1 MSETFE
7 PRVPG
12 VTITAPRGQVA
23 APPRPLAQLD
33 IEAVR
38 VGSER
43 TYAELLQKHPAY
55 GKLAETFAQR
65 DPKEQRRHLMAR
77 SLRLTESMA
86 GAAYRVAHEAK
97 RVLGVTGDL
106 ELYQRSG
113 PENAAMHMVDA
124 PILLEIHGSL
134 VSRLDERA
142 LLGVFGHEL
151 GHFLAHGATSPLTPT
166 HAITSVLGELDD
178 KPLNIT
184 LSRLSMAMELT
195 ADRVGLLACQ
205 DLAAMLRLEMA
216 AITGLASGELSWDTE
231 AYLANCRELMEAE
244 LREGKGA
251 RLGSHPEHN
260 LRAYALWLFSETR
273 TYQQLT
279 GRGPGT
285 RDLSEVDS
293 IIARCFQ
300 DDVIRAEVL
309 LDYNQTGEP
318 PQELHECALAAAVL
332 VACVDGELADEERE
346 AIEKQ
351 FATLVPDWQSYLQWD
366 IAVERF
372 DETVGVLRALGGD
385 MPRRLFFVLV
395 HVMMS
400 DGEIHPD
407 ELSIILAIG
416 RTLGAERNYRDG
428 LEALLRSMKIDVGL
442 DVARTPP
449 ADLPMPARH
458 REVDDAFQTFLAN
471 VVRRGESTITL
482 RRLLLLLGVDQRSE
496 QHVEQITRA
505 FQHQQIEASP
515 TPATA
520 GLDDRIILTTRTE
533 PGARPTPPPLTG
545 SRAALAAALRRLR
558 EQLVSGDG
566 RSPSVRL
573 RQLRRGRAF
582 DLAQLDRVS
591 VGMAQRAL
599 EQIRARRSVRL
610 VDAGDAGRHGP
621 AKTASQELLAVARE
635 DAQRTE
641 ETGARD
647 LYAGYPFVTGNVDG
661 YTVRAPLVLYPVT
674 LERDGDGA
682 RGFRLVPRR
691 DEPPIANQSLIRL
704 IFNKRGF
711 AYSDELSDQL
721 EELAGAPEGG
731 PEAVRKKLAEVG
743 LDTKEITGVLA
754 PFVERDTE
762 LALRRDGLEIEE
774 VCVLGIFPQSS
785 SDLLQDY
792 DGLLQDLAQP
802 NADVGALLG
811 AAATLLPD
819 GVVARASKPPAVP
832 TGDWAPVIPA
842 DPSQRSVIEECRK
855 HGATVIDGPPG
866 TGKSQVIVNLVAEA
880 LRRGERVAVV
890 CEKRAAIDVVHQRL
904 TAIGFGKA
912 LAVVHDVN
920 EDRKEL
926 FAHVVKRIETRERIP
941 HDAAEAERVR
951 ADHAATRKALELRT
965 AAMRVSVADLE
976 MSVGELLAFVAGHAS
991 STLPHIEKL
1000 DQVPQRQLRDVL
1012 DLVAALHPLVDLWNP
1027 QSAWRRA
1034 QRKSLAG
1041 LAPVELAKIERAIEK
1056 AIAAARTYEE
1066 LLAKAGVP
1074 IEHVDAARAALS
1086 TAAETRSRRAD
1097 DRDRALFGTIARL
1110 AATSPERLALT
1121 STASAAYQEASTALV
1136 RFDQR
1141 VELEPS
1147 HELIAAMS
1155 VLKRWMSRWTR
1166 IFVMGWWKA
1175 RGTFRRELTRLL
1187 PERAGDAIS
1196 VSLIDEIADRAA
1208 ASRAWRAISD
1218 VFDKLT
1224 LGRIMPSTAKQ
1235 LAPAIERV
1243 ASLGNALTALGDAR
1257 PQLERIG
1264 AWLPAASET
1273 AEDLAQW
1280 DQVVDERL
1288 ALLAARDA
1296 LANATAAIA
1305 PFAPFALPAH
1315 PTEQKLAQILSA
1327 WRRDHLRLAEADSLI
1342 ARLST
1347 ILPTAALL
1355 LDALRDRRDGA
1366 PAAAW
1371 RDETAAAWGRAWIAR
1386 LEREN
1391 PGLQHLGQ
1399 AADDHDVERLAER
1412 LRELETERRELE
1424 IERTLTRID
1433 DAQLLNIAIPEKGA
1447 RRTPEQKL
1455 REELLKEARKQRS
1468 LLPLRTFVRR
1478 FAPHGL
1484 LDVVPVWL
1492 LSPETMA
1499 ILFPRQPLFDVVVF
1513 DEASQCTVEAGL
1525 PVLMRAK
1532 RVAIAGDEKQ
1542 MPPSS
1547 YFSLGSDPDD
1557 EPAATDQTPDET
1569 KEMVRD
1575 LLSAESLLSLA
1586 RPRVAHTGL
1595 TWHYRCRD
1603 ESLIAF
1609 SNHAMYEG
1617 GLLTIPS
1624 TTGASAPSAIHWVP
1638 VQNASYAS
1646 GENATEAARVVDV
1659 VDELLARSP
1668 RPTIGVVTFNLKQ
1681 RRAILDA
1688 VDNRASTDSAF
1699 REKWLDATTQGG
1711 LDERPFVK
1719 NLEQVQGDERD
1730 VIIFSLGHAPVA
1742 RKRAGVE
1749 TGETYVP
1756 ARFGPLGQRGGER
1769 RLNVAISRAKAA
1781 CYVVASFDP
1790 AQLTVASSKHQG
1802 PRLFKHFLEFAHH
1815 HHHGR
1820 KLQAKRVLD
1829 LVRAHTQA
1837 ATGTRVRLPIDGF
1850 VPVQTQLALELES
1863 AGIPYDADVGASGFR
1878 VPIAVLDPTD
1888 PTRYALAVLI
1898 DDTQGTADPFVHH
1911 VHRPG
1916 VLRQRGWDVLS
1927 ISPASW
1933 FRRKSE
1939 LLDELVA
1946 RVPGCRGAA
1955 RNEVYVRHREQ
1966 QQRPAGPTGITTPTV
1981 AKRAP
1986 AAAPIA
1992 VTPEATP
1999 PPMPAIAEPEPATS
2013 GSFPAAVPDLPAW
2026 ALAIADELFRK
2037 ALLHIEK
2044 HGSLDESELLT
2055 LVGGPRR
2062 ARVFARELDGWRVT
2076 LPFVIEV
2083 STTTGIKIYRRVT
2096 S

>member
-1 MSETFE
+1 MTEEFE
-7 PRVPG
+7 PRSPG
-12 VTITAPRGQVA
+12 VAITAPRAQIA
-23 APPRPLAQLD
+23 TPARPLAQLD
-33 IEAVR
+33 IEVVR
-38 VGSER
+38 VSSER
-43 TYAELLQKHPAY
+43 TYASLLQQHPAY
-55 GKLAETFAQR
+55 AKLADVFAQR
-65 DPKEQRRHLMAR
+65 DPKEQRRRLMAR

-124 PILLEIHGSL
+124 PILLEIQGSL
-134 VSRLDERA
+134 LSRLDERA
-142 LLGVFGHEL
+142 LLGLFGHEL
-151 GHFLAHGATSPLTPT
+151 GHFLAHGPTSPLTPT
-166 HAITSVLGELDD
+166 HAITGMLGEVDD
-178 KPLNIT
+178 KPLNVT

-195 ADRVGLLACQ
+195 ADRVGLLASQ
-205 DLAAMLRLEMA
+205 DLSAMLRLEMA
-216 AITGLASGELSWDTE
+216 AITGLASGELSWDTD

-244 LREGKGA
+244 LRDGKAAGF
-251 RLGSHPEHN
+251 GSHPEHN

-285 RDLSEVDS
+285 RDLAEVDA

-300 DDVIRAEVL
+300 DEVLRDEVL

-372 DETVGVLRALGGD
+372 DETVGVLRKLGGD

-395 HVMMS
+395 HVMMA
-400 DGEIHPD
+400 DGEVHPD
-407 ELSIILAIG
+407 ELSMILAIG
-416 RTLGAERNYRDG
+416 RTLGAEQNYRGG
-428 LEALLRSMKIDVGL
+428 LEALLRSLKVEVGL
-442 DVARTPP
+442 DIDRTPP
-449 ADLPMPARH
+449 AALPMPARH
-458 REVDDAFQTFLAN
+458 RDVDDAFQTFLGN

-482 RRLLLLLGVDQRSE
+482 RRLLLLLGVDQRSDA
-496 QHVEQITRA
+496 HVELLTRA
-505 FQHQQIEASP
+505 FRDQQIDASP
-515 TPATA
+515 TVATA
-520 GLDDRIILTTRTE
+520 GLDDRMVLT
-533 PGARPTPPPLTG
+533 ARSERGPRATPPPMTG

-573 RQLRRGRAF
+573 RQVRRGRAF

-599 EQIRARRSVRL
+599 EQIRASRIVRL

-621 AKTASQELLAVARE
+621 AKAASQELLALARE

-647 LYAGYPFVTGNVDG
+647 LFAGYPFITGNVEG
-661 YTVRAPLVLYPVT
+661 YTVRAPLVLYPVS

-711 AYSDELSDQL
+711 AYTDELSDQL
-721 EELAGAPEGG
+721 EELAGAPDGG
-731 PEAVRKKLAEVG
+731 PEAVRKKLEDVG
-743 LDTKEITGVLA
+743 LDTKEMTGVLT
-754 PFVERDTE
+754 PFVERDAE
-762 LALRRDGLEIEE
+762 LAMRGDGLEIEE
-774 VCVLGIFPQSS
+774 VCVLGLFPQSS

-802 NADVGALLG
+802 SADVAALLG
-811 AAATLLPD
+811 AASTLLPD
-819 GVVARASKPPAVP
+819 GVVSRSARPPAIP
-832 TGDWAPVIPA
+832 TGDWTPVIPA

-890 CEKRAAIDVVHQRL
+890 CEKRAAIDVVYQRL

-912 LAVVHDVN
+912 LAVVHDVH
-920 EDRKEL
+920 EDRKAVY
-926 FAHVVKRIETRERIP
+926 AHIAKRIETRERIP
-941 HDAAEAERVR
+941 HDANESERVR
-951 ADHAATRKALELRT
+951 ADHVETKKALELRT
-965 AAMRVSVADLE
+965 AAVRVAVPDLD
-976 MSVGELLAFVAGHAS
+976 MTVGELFAFVAGQS
-991 STLPHIEKL
+991 RSTLPAVDKL
-1000 DQVPQRQLRDVL
+1000 DRVSQRQLREVL
-1012 DLVAALHPLVDLWNP
+1012 DLVAALHPLADLWNA
-1027 QSAWRRA
+1027 QSPWRQT

-1041 LAPVELAKIERAIEK
+1041 HAPVALANVERNIEQAL
-1056 AIAAARTYEE
+1056 AAARTYEE
-1066 LLAKAGVP
+1066 LLARAKVP
-1074 IEHVDAARAALS
+1074 IEQVEAARAALA
-1086 TAAETRSRRAD
+1086 TAAATRTRRTN
-1097 DRDRALFGTIARL
+1097 DRDRVLFGTIAKL
-1110 AATSPERLALT
+1110 APEQLALT
-1121 STASAAYQEASTALV
+1121 STARAAYDQASTALI

-1141 VELEPS
+1141 VQLELS
-1147 HELIAAMS
+1147 TELVAAMS
-1155 VLKRWMSRWTR
+1155 VLKRWASSWTR
-1166 IFVMGWWKA
+1166 IFVVGWWKA
-1175 RGTFRRELTRLL
+1175 RGVFRRELTRRL
-1187 PERAGDAIS
+1187 PEHAGDALS
-1196 VSLIDEIADRAA
+1196 MSLLDEITDRAA
-1208 ASRAWRAISD
+1208 ASRAWRAITD
-1218 VFDKLT
+1218 VFDKLSLT
-1224 LGRIMPSTAKQ
+1224 RILPATAKE
-1235 LAPAIERV
+1235 LAPTIERV
-1243 ASLGNALTALGDAR
+1243 SSFGSALSTLGDAR

-1264 AWLPAASET
+1264 AWLPTTSET
-1273 AEDLAQW
+1273 AEDFARW
-1280 DQVVDERL
+1280 DQIIDERL

-1296 LANATAAIA
+1296 LATATTAIA
-1305 PFAPFALPAH
+1305 PFSPFALGAH
-1315 PTEQKLAQILSA
+1315 PTGHQLQQFLDA
-1327 WRRDHLRLAEADSLI
+1327 WRRDHLRLAEADTLV
-1342 ARLST
+1342 ARLAAN
-1347 ILPTAALL
+1347 LPTATTL
-1355 LDALRDRRDGA
+1355 LDTLRGCCNGA
-1366 PAAAW
+1366 TAAAW

-1391 PGLQHLGQ
+1391 PGLQHLGH
-1399 AADDHDVERLAER
+1399 AADDHNVERLAER
-1412 LRELETERRELE
+1412 LRELETDRRELE

-1433 DAQLLNIAIPEKGA
+1433 DARLLNVEAAAKGA

-1455 REELLKEARKQRS
+1455 REELLKEARRQRS

-1499 ILFPRQPLFDVVVF
+1499 ILFPRQALFDVVVF

-1547 YFSLGSDPDD
+1547 FFALGSDPDD
-1557 EPAATDQTPDET
+1557 ELAAADQAHDET

-1595 TWHYRCRD
+1595 AWHYRCRD

-1638 VQNASYAS
+1638 VQNATYAS
-1646 GENATEAARVVDV
+1646 GENAVEAARVVDV
-1659 VDELLARSP
+1659 VDDLLARSP

-1688 VDNRASTDSAF
+1688 IDNRASTDAAF
-1699 REKWLDATTQGG
+1699 REKWLDATTQGA

-1790 AQLTVASSKHQG
+1790 DQLTVASSKHQG
-1802 PRLFKHFLEFAHH
+1802 PRLFKHFLQFAHH

-1820 KLQAKRVLD
+1820 KLEATRVLD
-1829 LVRAHTQA
+1829 LVRAHHQMS
-1837 ATGTRVRLPIDGF
+1837 TGARVRLPIDGF
-1850 VPVQTQLALELES
+1850 VPVQTQLALELET
-1863 AGIPYDADVGASGFR
+1863 AGIPYEADVGASGFR
-1878 VPIAVLDPTD
+1878 VPVAILDPAD

-1898 DDTQGTADPFVHH
+1898 DDTQGSADPFEHH

-1916 VLRQRGWDVLS
+1916 VLRQRGWDVLT

-1933 FRRKSE
+1933 YRRKSE
-1939 LLDELVA
+1939 LVDEIAA
-1946 RVPGCRGAA
+1946 RVPGCRGASK
-1955 RNEVYVRHREQ
+1955 NEIYSRHREQ
-1966 QQRPAGPTGITTPTV
+1966 QRRPSGPTGITTRTLAMRTPSP
-1981 AKRAP
+1981 AP
-1986 AAAPIA
+1986 LA

-1999 PPMPAIAEPEPATS
+1999 PPAPAVVEPAPSTS
-2013 GSFPAAVPDLPAW
+2013 GLFAAAAPELAAW
-2026 ALAIADELFRK
+2026 ALAITDELFRK
-2037 ALLHIEK
+2037 ALLHIQQ
-2044 HGSLDESELLT
+2044 HGSLDESELIS

-2062 ARVFARELDGWRVT
+2062 ARVFTRELDGWRTT

-2083 STTTGIKIYRRVT
+2083 STTTGIKIYRKVT

>member
-1 MSETFE
+1 MSESFE
-7 PRVPG
+7 QRSAG
-12 VTITAPRGQVA
+12 IAITAPRAQAA
-23 APPRPLAQLD
+23 APPRPLAQFD
-33 IEAVR
+33 IETIRGA
-38 VGSER
+38 SER
-43 TYAELLQKHPAY
+43 TYAALLQQHPSY
-55 GKLAETFAQR
+55 IKLAEAFEHH
-65 DPKEQRRHLMAR
+65 DPKEQRRRLMAQ

-86 GAAYRVAHEAK
+86 AAAYRVAHEAK
-97 RVLGVTGDL
+97 RVLGVSGEL

-113 PENAAMHMVDA
+113 AENAGIHLVDA
-124 PILLEIHGSL
+124 PILLEIQGSL

-151 GHFLAHGATSPLTPT
+151 GHFLAHGPTSPLSPT
-166 HAITSVLGELDD
+166 HALTSVLGEIDD
-178 KPLNIT
+178 KPLGIT
-184 LSRLSMAMELT
+184 LSRLSMSMELT
-195 ADRVGLLACQ
+195 ADRVALLATQ
-205 DLAAMLRLEMA
+205 DLSAMLRLEMA
-216 AITGLASGELSWDTE
+216 VVTGLASGELSWDTD
-231 AYLANCRELMEAE
+231 AYLANCRDLMEAE
-244 LREGKGA
+244 LRDGKAA
-251 RLGSHPEHN
+251 RFGSHPEHN

-279 GRGPGT
+279 GRGPGS
-285 RDLSEVDS
+285 RDLAEVDAV
-293 IIARCFQ
+293 IARCFQ
-300 DDVIRAEVL
+300 DEAIRETVL

-351 FATLVPDWQSYLQWD
+351 FATLVRDWQSYLQWD

-372 DETVGVLRALGGD
+372 DDTVGVLRALGGD

-407 ELSIILAIG
+407 ELSIIIAIG
-416 RTLGAERNYRDG
+416 RMLGAERDYRAG
-428 LEALLRSMKIDVGL
+428 LEALLRSLKVDVNL

-458 REVDDAFQTFLAN
+458 RDVDDAFQTFLSN

-482 RRLLLLLGVDQRSE
+482 RRLLLLLGTDQRSD
-496 QHVEQITRA
+496 QHVELITRA
-505 FQHQQIEASP
+505 FQHQQIDASP
-515 TPATA
+515 MPSLA
-520 GLDDRIILTTRTE
+520 GLDDRIVLTPRAE
-533 PGARPTPPPLTG
+533 RGPRATPAPLTG

-582 DLAQLDRVS
+582 DVAQLDRVS

-599 EQIRARRSVRL
+599 EQIRARRAVRL

-621 AKTASQELLAVARE
+621 AKTASQELLALARE
-635 DAQRTE
+635 DAQLTE

-647 LYAGYPFVTGNVDG
+647 LYAGYPFVTGNVEN

-711 AYSDELSDQL
+711 AYSDDLSDQL
-721 EELAGAPEGG
+721 EELAGAPDGG
-731 PEAVRKKLAEVG
+731 PEAVRKKLEEVG
-743 LDTKEITGVLA
+743 LETKEITGVLT
-754 PFVERDTE
+754 PFLERDTE
-762 LALRRDGLEIEE
+762 LALRGDGLEIEE
-774 VCVLGIFPQSS
+774 VCVVGIFPQSS

-802 NADVGALLG
+802 NADVAELLG
-811 AAATLLPD
+811 AASSLLPE
-819 GVVARASKPPAVP
+819 GVVPRSSRPPAIP
-832 TGDWAPVIPA
+832 TGDWTPVIPA

-920 EDRKEL
+920 EDRKAL
-926 FAHVVKRIETRERIP
+926 YGHVAKRIETRERIP
-941 HDAAEAERVR
+941 YDANEAERLRVE
-951 ADHAATRKALELRT
+951 HAETKKALELRT
-965 AAMRVSVADLE
+965 AAVRVAVAGLD
-976 MSVGELLAFVAGHAS
+976 MTVGELLAFVAGH
-991 STLPHIEKL
+991 STSALPPIAKL
-1000 DQVPQRQLRDVL
+1000 DHVSQRQLRDVQ
-1012 DLVAALHPLVDLWNP
+1012 DLAAALLPLADLWNH
-1027 QSAWRRA
+1027 QSPWRRS
-1034 QRKSLAG
+1034 QRKSLGAF
-1041 LAPVELAKIERAIEK
+1041 APVELAEIERGIEK
-1056 AIAAARTYEE
+1056 ALVAARRYEG
-1066 LLAKAGVP
+1066 LLAKANVP
-1074 IEHVDAARAALS
+1074 IEHVEAARSALAA
-1086 TAAETRSRRAD
+1086 AMETRSRRGD
-1097 DRDRALFGTIARL
+1097 DRDRVLFGTIAKL
-1110 AATSPERLALT
+1110 AATSPDQLALT
-1121 STASAAYQEASTALV
+1121 SIASSEYQQASTALV
-1136 RFDQR
+1136 RFEKR
-1141 VELEPS
+1141 VELEPTS
-1147 HELIAAMS
+1147 ELVAAMS
-1155 VLKRWMSRWTR
+1155 VLKRWASNWTR
-1166 IFVMGWWKA
+1166 VFIVGWWKA
-1175 RGTFRRELTRLL
+1175 RGVFRRELTRLL

-1196 VSLIDEIADRAA
+1196 TSLIDEINDRAA
-1208 ASRAWRAISD
+1208 ASRAWRVIAD
-1218 VFDKLT
+1218 VFDKLSLT
-1224 LGRIMPSTAKQ
+1224 RILPSTAAQ
-1235 LAPAIERV
+1235 LAPTIERV
-1243 ASLGNALTALGDAR
+1243 ASFGNALATLGGAR

-1264 AWLPAASET
+1264 AWLPASTES
-1273 AEDLAQW
+1273 AEDFARW
-1280 DQVVDERL
+1280 DQIIDDRI

-1296 LANATAAIA
+1296 LGAAANSIA
-1305 PFAPFALPAH
+1305 SFSPFALGSH
-1315 PTEQKLAQILSA
+1315 PTAQQLQQVLDT
-1327 WRRDHLRLAEADSLI
+1327 WRRDHLRLAESDRLLS
-1342 ARLST
+1342 RLSA
-1347 ILPTAALL
+1347 ILPTATTL
-1355 LDALRDRRDGA
+1355 LDALRDCSEGA
-1366 PAAAW
+1366 TVAAW
-1371 RDETAAAWGRAWIAR
+1371 RNEIAAAWGRAWIAR
-1386 LEREN
+1386 LEHEN

-1399 AADDHDVERLAER
+1399 AADDHEVERLASG

-1433 DAQLLNIAIPEKGA
+1433 DAKLLNIDAAAKGA

-1557 EPAATDQTPDET
+1557 EPAATAQDTDET

-1595 TWHYRCRD
+1595 AWHYRCRD

-1624 TTGASAPSAIHWVP
+1624 TTGAAAPSAIHWVQ
-1638 VQNASYAS
+1638 VENATYAS

-1688 VDNRASTDSAF
+1688 VDSRASTDAAF

-1730 VIIFSLGHAPVA
+1730 VIIFSLGHAPVE
-1742 RKRAGVE
+1742 RKRAGVA

-1769 RLNVAISRAKAA
+1769 RLNVAISRAKAS

-1790 AQLTVASSKHQG
+1790 RQLTVASSKHQG

-1820 KLQAKRVLD
+1820 KLEAARVLD
-1829 LVRAHTQA
+1829 LVRAQRLA
-1837 ATGTRVRLPIDGF
+1837 ASGARVRLPIDGF
-1850 VPVQTQLALELES
+1850 VPVQTQLALELEA
-1863 AGIPYDADVGASGFR
+1863 AGIPYEADVGASGFR
-1878 VPIAVLDPTD
+1878 VPIAILSSDD
-1888 PTRYALAVLI
+1888 PTRYSLAVLI
-1898 DDTQGTADPFVHH
+1898 DDTQGSADPFEHH

-1933 FRRKSE
+1933 FRRKAQ
-1939 LLDELVA
+1939 LLDEIA
-1946 RVPGCRGAA
+1946 SRVPGCRGASKSD
-1955 RNEVYVRHREQ
+1955 VYTRHREQ
-1966 QQRPAGPTGITTPTV
+1966 QRKPSGPTGITTPTL
-1981 AKRAP
+1981 AKRLPMPAP
-1986 AAAPIA
+1986 LA
-1992 VTPEATP
+1992 VKPEATP
-1999 PPMPAIAEPEPATS
+1999 PPMPVVMEPDPATS
-2013 GSFPAAVPDLPAW
+2013 GSFAAAPELPAW

-2037 ALLHIEK
+2037 ALLHIHK
-2044 HGSLDESELLT
+2044 HGTLDESELIS

-2062 ARVFARELDGWRVT
+2062 ARVFTRELDGWRAT
-2076 LPFVIEV
+2076 LPFLVEV
-2083 STTTGIKIYRRVT
+2083 STITGIKVYRRT
-2096 S
+2096 AL

>member
-1 MSETFE
+1 MSESFE
-7 PRVPG
+7 PRSAG
-12 VTITAPRGQVA
+12 ITITAPRAQVA
-23 APPRPLAQLD
+23 APPRPLSKLD
-33 IEAVR
+33 IESIR

-43 TYAELLQKHPAY
+43 TYAALLQQHPSYAR
-55 GKLAETFAQR
+55 LAEAFVQR
-65 DPKEQRRHLMAR
+65 DPKEQRRRLMAQ

-86 GAAYRVAHEAK
+86 AAAYRVAHEAK
-97 RVLGVTGDL
+97 RVLGVSGDL

-113 PENAAMHMVDA
+113 AENAGIHLVDA
-124 PILLEIHGSL
+124 PILLEIQGSL

-151 GHFLAHGATSPLTPT
+151 GHFLAHGPTSPLSPT
-166 HAITSVLGELDD
+166 HTLTSALNEIDD
-178 KPLNIT
+178 KSLAIT

-195 ADRVGLLACQ
+195 ADRVALLATQ
-205 DLAAMLRLEMA
+205 DLSAMLRLEMA
-216 AITGLASGELSWDTE
+216 VVTGLASGELSWDTD

-244 LREGKGA
+244 LRDGKAA
-251 RLGSHPEHN
+251 RFGTHPEHN

-279 GRGPGT
+279 GRGSGSRELT
-285 RDLSEVDS
+285 EVDAL
-293 IIARCFQ
+293 IARCFQ
-300 DDVIRAEVL
+300 DEAIRETVL
-309 LDYNQTGEP
+309 LDYNQIGEP
-318 PQELHECALAAAVL
+318 PHELHECALAAAVL
-332 VACVDGELADEERE
+332 VACVDGALADEERE

-351 FATLVPDWQSYLQWD
+351 FATLVPDWQSYLEWD

-407 ELSIILAIG
+407 ELSIIIAIG
-416 RTLGAERNYRDG
+416 RNLGAERDYRAG
-428 LEALLRSMKIDVGL
+428 LQALLRSLKVDVDL

-449 ADLPMPARH
+449 AALPMPARH
-458 REVDDAFQTFLAN
+458 RDVDDAFQTFLSN
-471 VVRRGESTITL
+471 VVRRRESTITL
-482 RRLLLLLGVDQRSE
+482 RRLLLLLGADQRSD
-496 QHVEQITRA
+496 QHVELITRA
-505 FQHQQIEASP
+505 FQHQQIDASP
-515 TPATA
+515 APSLA
-520 GLDDRIILTTRTE
+520 GLDDQIVLT
-533 PGARPTPPPLTG
+533 ARAERGPRSTPPPLNG
-545 SRAALAAALRRLR
+545 SRVALAAALRRLR

-599 EQIRARRSVRL
+599 EQIRARRVTRL
-610 VDAGDAGRHGP
+610 VDAADAGRHGA
-621 AKTASQELLAVARE
+621 AKTASQELLALARE
-635 DAQRTE
+635 DAHRTE

-647 LYAGYPFVTGNVDG
+647 LYAGYPFITGNVES

-711 AYSDELSDQL
+711 AYSDDLSDQL
-721 EELAGAPEGG
+721 EELAGAPDGG
-731 PEAVRKKLAEVG
+731 PEAVRKKLEEVG
-743 LDTKEITGVLA
+743 LETREMTGVLT

-762 LALRRDGLEIEE
+762 LTLRGDGLEIEE

-785 SDLLQDY
+785 SDLLHDY
-792 DGLLQDLAQP
+792 DGLLQELAQP
-802 NADVGALLG
+802 NADVSNLLG
-811 AAATLLPD
+811 AASSLLPE
-819 GVVARASKPPAVP
+819 GVVARPSRPPAIP
-832 TGDWAPVIPA
+832 TGDWTPVIPA
-842 DPSQRSVIEECRK
+842 DPSQRSVIDECRK

-890 CEKRAAIDVVHQRL
+890 CEKRAAIDVVRQRL

-920 EDRKEL
+920 EDRKAL
-926 FAHVVKRIETRERIP
+926 YAHIAKRIETRERIP
-941 HDAAEAERVR
+941 YDSQAAERIRVEHAE
-951 ADHAATRKALELRT
+951 TKKALELRI
-965 AAMRVSVADLE
+965 AAVRVAVSGLE
-976 MSVGELLAFVAGHAS
+976 MTVGELLAFVAGHTAS
-991 STLPHIEKL
+991 ALPSIAKL
-1000 DQVPQRQLRDVL
+1000 EQVTQRQLRDLL
-1012 DLVAALHPLVDLWNP
+1012 DLASALHPLRELWNHRSP
-1027 QSAWRRA
+1027 WRRP

-1041 LAPVELAKIERAIEK
+1041 VAPAELTDIERGIERAL
-1056 AIAAARTYEE
+1056 AAARSYEE
-1066 LLAKAGVP
+1066 LRASANVP
-1074 IEHVDAARAALS
+1074 IEHVESARGAL
-1086 TAAETRSRRAD
+1086 AVAMETRTRRSD
-1097 DRDRALFGTIARL
+1097 DHDRLLFGAIARL
-1110 AATSPERLALT
+1110 AATSPDRLALT
-1121 STASAAYQEASTALV
+1121 SVASNEYQQASSALV
-1136 RFDQR
+1136 RFDKR
-1141 VELEPS
+1141 VELELS
-1147 HELIAAMS
+1147 NELVVAMS
-1155 VLKRWMSRWTR
+1155 VLKRWAANWTR
-1166 IFVMGWWKA
+1166 IFVLGWWKA
-1175 RGTFRRELTRLL
+1175 RGMFRSELARIL

-1196 VSLIDEIADRAA
+1196 TSLMDEITDRAS
-1208 ASRAWRAISD
+1208 ASRAWRAIAD
-1218 VFDKLT
+1218 VFDKLSLT
-1224 LGRIMPSTAKQ
+1224 RILPATARQ
-1235 LAPAIERV
+1235 LAPTIERV
-1243 ASLGNALTALGDAR
+1243 ASFGVALSTLGAAR

-1264 AWLPAASET
+1264 AWLPALSDS
-1273 AEDLAQW
+1273 AEDFARW
-1280 DQVVDERL
+1280 DQIINDRI

-1296 LANATAAIA
+1296 LANAVVAIA
-1305 PFAPFALPAH
+1305 PFSPFALSSH
-1315 PTEQKLAQILSA
+1315 PTVEQLQSVLNV
-1327 WRRDHLRLAEADSLI
+1327 WRRDNLRLAESDRLI
-1342 ARLST
+1342 ARVSA
-1347 ILPTAALL
+1347 ILPTAATL
-1355 LDALRDRRDGA
+1355 LDALHERRDGA
-1366 PAAAW
+1366 PVAVW
-1371 RDETAAAWGRAWIAR
+1371 REEIAAAWGRAWVAR

-1391 PGLQHLGQ
+1391 PGLQHLGH
-1399 AADDHDVERLAER
+1399 AGDDHDVERLAER

-1424 IERTLTRID
+1424 IERTLTHVD
-1433 DAQLLNIAIPEKGA
+1433 DAKLLNIDAAAKGA

-1513 DEASQCTVEAGL
+1513 DEASQCTVESGL

-1547 YFSLGSDPDD
+1547 YFSLGNDPDD
-1557 EPAATDQTPDET
+1557 EPAVAQEGDES

-1575 LLSAESLLSLA
+1575 LLTAESLLSLA

-1609 SNHAMYEG
+1609 SNHSMYEG

-1624 TTGASAPSAIHWVP
+1624 TAGAAAPSAIHWVQ
-1638 VQNASYAS
+1638 VENATYAS
-1646 GENATEAARVVDV
+1646 GENATEASRVVDV

-1688 VDNRASTDSAF
+1688 LDSRANSDAAF

-1730 VIIFSLGHAPVA
+1730 VIIFSLGHAPVE
-1742 RKRAGVE
+1742 RKRGGVA

-1769 RLNVAISRAKAA
+1769 RLNVAISRAKAS

-1790 AQLTVASSKHQG
+1790 KQLTVASSKHQG

-1820 KLQAKRVLD
+1820 KLEAVRVLD
-1829 LVRAHTQA
+1829 LVRAQRTAVSA
-1837 ATGTRVRLPIDGF
+1837 ARVRLPIDGF
-1850 VPVQTQLALELES
+1850 VPVQTQLALELEA
-1863 AGIPYDADVGASGFR
+1863 AGIPYETDVGASGFR
-1878 VPIAVLDPTD
+1878 VPIAILSPDD
-1888 PTRYALAVLI
+1888 PTRYALAVLT
-1898 DDTQGTADPFVHH
+1898 DDTQGSADPFEHH

-1933 FRRKSE
+1933 FRRKAE
-1939 LLDELVA
+1939 LLNEIAA
-1946 RVPGCRGAA
+1946 RVPGCRGATKSD
-1955 RNEVYVRHREQ
+1955 VYTRHREQ
-1966 QQRPAGPTGITTPTV
+1966 QRKPSGPTGITTPTL
-1981 AKRAP
+1981 AKRHPMPAP
-1986 AAAPIA
+1986 LA
-1992 VTPEATP
+1992 VKPEATP
-1999 PPMPAIAEPEPATS
+1999 PPMPVVTEADAGSS
-2013 GSFPAAVPDLPAW
+2013 GSFAAVVPDLPAW

-2037 ALLHIEK
+2037 ALLHIYK
-2044 HGSLDESELLT
+2044 HGTLDESELIT

-2062 ARVFARELDGWRVT
+2062 ARVFTRELDGWRTT
-2076 LPFVIEV
+2076 LPFLIEV
-2083 STTTGIKIYRRVT
+2083 STVTGIKVYRRAAQ
-2096 S
+2096 

>member
-1 MSETFE
+1 MSESFE
-7 PRVPG
+7 PRTPG
-12 VTITAPRGQVA
+12 VAITAPRVQVA
-23 APPRPLAQLD
+23 APPRPLARLD
-33 IEAVR
+33 IEDVR

-43 TYAELLQKHPAY
+43 TYAALLQQHPAY
-55 GKLAETFAQR
+55 PKLAETFAQR
-65 DPKEQRRHLMAR
+65 DPKEQRRQLMAR

-86 GAAYRVAHEAK
+86 GAAYRIAHEAK
-97 RVLGVTGDL
+97 RVLGVTGEL

-151 GHFLAHGATSPLTPT
+151 GHFLAHGATSPLTPA
-166 HAITSVLGELDD
+166 HAITSVLGELND
-178 KPLNIT
+178 KPLTIT

-205 DLAAMLRLEMA
+205 DLTAMLRLEMA
-216 AITGLASGELSWDTE
+216 AITGLSSGELSWDTD
-231 AYLANCRELMEAE
+231 AYLVNCRELMDAE
-244 LREGKGA
+244 LRDGKAA
-251 RLGSHPEHN
+251 RFGSHPEHS

-285 RDLSEVDS
+285 RDLAEVDA

-351 FATLVPDWQSYLQWD
+351 FATLVTDWQSYLQWD

-385 MPRRLFFVLV
+385 MPRRLYLVLV

-416 RTLGAERNYRDG
+416 RTLGAERMYRSS
-428 LEALLRSMKIDVGL
+428 LEALLRSLQIDVGL

-458 REVDDAFQTFLAN
+458 REVDDAFKTFLGN
-471 VVRRGESTITL
+471 VARRGESTITL
-482 RRLLLLLGVDQRSE
+482 RRLLLLLGAEQRSE
-496 QHVEQITRA
+496 QHVEMITRA
-505 FQHQQIEASP
+505 FQHQQINASP
-515 TPATA
+515 APAAA
-520 GLDDRIILTTRTE
+520 GLDDRIVLTARAE
-533 PGARPTPPPLTG
+533 PGVRAPPPPLTG

-591 VGMAQRAL
+591 VGMAERVL

-610 VDAGDAGRHGP
+610 VDAGDAGRHGT
-621 AKTASQELLAVARE
+621 AKTVSQELLAVARE

-661 YTVRAPLVLYPVT
+661 YTVRAPLVLYPVS
-674 LERDGDGA
+674 LDRDGDGA

-721 EELAGAPEGG
+721 EELAGASDGG

-743 LDTKEITGVLA
+743 LDTKEMTGVLA
-754 PFVERDTE
+754 PFAERDTE
-762 LALRRDGLEIEE
+762 LALRSDGLEIEE
-774 VCVLGIFPQSS
+774 VCVLGLFPQSS

-811 AAATLLPD
+811 AASTLLPD
-819 GVVARASKPPAVP
+819 GAVSRSSKPPAIP
-832 TGDWAPVIPA
+832 TGDWTPVIPA

-926 FAHVVKRIETRERIP
+926 FAHVAKRIETRERIP
-941 HDAAEAERVR
+941 HDIQEAERVR
-951 ADHAATRKALELRT
+951 IEHAETKKALELRI
-965 AAMRVSVADLE
+965 AAMRVSVADLD
-976 MSVGELLAFVAGHAS
+976 MSVGELLAFVAGHAAS
-991 STLPHIEKL
+991 SLPPVDKL
-1000 DQVPQRQLRDVL
+1000 DRVPQRQLREML
-1012 DLVAALHPLVDLWNP
+1012 DLVAALHPLAELWGAHGP
-1027 QSAWRRA
+1027 WRRA
-1034 QRKSLAG
+1034 NRRSLSGFPPGA
-1041 LAPVELAKIERAIEK
+1041 LQEVERAIER
-1056 AIAAARTYEE
+1056 AIAAARNYEQR
-1066 LLAKAGVP
+1066 LAQANVP
-1074 IEHVDAARAALS
+1074 IEHIEAARTALA
-1086 TAAETRSRRAD
+1086 TAAATRSQRAD
-1097 DRDRALFGTIARL
+1097 DRDRSLFGTITKL
-1110 AATSPERLALT
+1110 TPHQLSLT
-1121 STASAAYQEASTALV
+1121 STARSAYQQASTALV

-1141 VELEPS
+1141 VELDPS
-1147 HELIAAMS
+1147 SELVAAMS
-1155 VLKRWMSRWTR
+1155 VLRRWAAKWTR
-1166 IFVMGWWKA
+1166 IFVAGWWKS
-1175 RGTFRRELTRLL
+1175 RGVFRRELARLL

-1196 VSLIDEIADRAA
+1196 TAMIDEITDRAT
-1208 ASRAWRAISD
+1208 ASRAWRAIAD
-1218 VFDKLT
+1218 VFEKLSLT
-1224 LGRIMPSTAKQ
+1224 RILPVTANE
-1235 LAPAIERV
+1235 LAPTIDRV
-1243 ASLGNALTALGDAR
+1243 ATFGAALSTLSDAR

-1264 AWLPAASET
+1264 AWLPTT
-1273 AEDLAQW
+1273 AESAEDFARW
-1280 DQVVDERL
+1280 DQIIDDRL
-1288 ALLAARDA
+1288 AVLAARDA
-1296 LANATAAIA
+1296 LVSAAAEIS
-1305 PFAPFALPAH
+1305 PFAPFSLAWLP
-1315 PTEQKLAQILSA
+1315 TTYQLQQVLDA
-1327 WRRDHLRLAEADSLI
+1327 WRRDHLRLAEADTLL
-1342 ARLST
+1342 ARLSA
-1347 ILPTAALL
+1347 ILPTALRL
-1355 LDALRDRRDGA
+1355 LDALRDRRDGVS
-1366 PAAAW
+1366 PATW
-1371 RDETAAAWGRAWIAR
+1371 RDETAGAWGRAWIAR

-1391 PGLQHLGQ
+1391 PGLQHLGH
-1399 AADDHDVERLAER
+1399 AADDHEVERLAER

-1424 IERTLTRID
+1424 IERTLTHVD
-1433 DAQLLNIAIPEKGA
+1433 DAKLLNIAIPEKGA

-1499 ILFPRQPLFDVVVF
+1499 ILFPRQALFDVVVF
-1513 DEASQCTVEAGL
+1513 DEASQCTVEAGM

-1557 EPAATDQTPDET
+1557 EPAAADQAPDET

-1575 LLSAESLLSLA
+1575 LLSAESLLALA

-1638 VQNASYAS
+1638 VQNAAYAS
-1646 GENATEAARVVDV
+1646 GENPTEAARVVDV

-1688 VDNRASTDSAF
+1688 IDSRASSDPAF

-1730 VIIFSLGHAPVA
+1730 VIIFSLAHAPVE
-1742 RKRAGVE
+1742 RKRGGVG

-1790 AQLTVASSKHQG
+1790 VQLTVASAKHHG

-1820 KLQAKRVLD
+1820 KLQATRVLD

-1837 ATGTRVRLPIDGF
+1837 AAGTRVRLPIDGY
-1850 VPVQTQLALELES
+1850 VPVQTQLALELEA

-1878 VPIAVLDPTD
+1878 VPIAILDPAD

-1898 DDTQGTADPFVHH
+1898 DDSQGSADPFVHH

-1933 FRRKSE
+1933 YRRKTE
-1939 LLDELVA
+1939 LLDEIVA
-1946 RVPGCRGAA
+1946 RVPGCRGATK
-1955 RNEVYVRHREQ
+1955 NEVYTRHREQ
-1966 QQRPAGPTGITTPTV
+1966 QRKPAGPTGITTPTV

-1986 AAAPIA
+1986 AHAPIS

-1999 PPMPAIAEPEPATS
+1999 PPAPAVTELEPATS
-2013 GSFPAAVPDLPAW
+2013 GSFLAAVPDLPAW

-2037 ALLHIEK
+2037 ALLHIQQ
-2044 HGSLDESELLT
+2044 HGSLDEAELIT

-2062 ARVFARELDGWRVT
+2062 ARVFTRELDVWRVT

-2083 STTTGIKIYRRVT
+2083 STTTGIKIYRKV
-2096 S
+2096 SS